1 MNEHNERLMSFA
13 SVVFL
18 LAVWVIILVWLLT
31 VRLSALDEARER
43 TKPDYVAAFDEA
55 FFERYF

>member
-1 MNEHNERLMSFA
+1 MSFA

-31 VRLSALDEARER
+31 RER
-43 TKPDYVAAFDEA
+43 ARPDYEAAFDAA
-55 FFERYF
+55 FLGGDV